1 MSESIVI
8 DPNEIKTYV
17 DEIRQLADANKD
29 ALGFLPA
36 SVYSESAMKGGLW
49 VAVDRIRKVRG
60 YLLFGGRFP
69 RLRIFQIFVRS
80 EYRGSGIARTLLEK
94 LRDYG
99 EQLNYL
105 TITARV
111 ARELEA
117 NRFWEACGFLVTDRI
132 PGKARGRPLNKYTLE
147 LNVPSLFRGESL
159 RAIDSTQIR
168 FPAEVGVDVDAHRA
182 LRAIDST
189 QIRFSGP
196 ILSTPSYVIDLNVFF
211 DVLRNRDKEE
221 SSIVLSL
228 GLNGDVCLFVT
239 SEFVKEL
246 ERHTAD
252 RQRDPVLDL
261 ARNLSTLPDVD
272 PDTAKPLI
280 EDLRTLLWSGIPKTG
295 RRAVNDAS
303 DLSHLASCI
312 HHKVDGFITRDE
324 AILRHAADLRRVH
337 DLNIVS
343 PTYFID
349 LFDGDFPR
357 PESALASVDRQDI
370 EITDLDERNRKDVEK
385 FLRGLDVDPDQVRS
399 CLAPGSTRHP
409 RPRRIV
415 RFGSRLVGMGSW
427 KNPGP
432 GRVTDLHLYVDEKQP
447 NSERAID
454 RLFLESMHGGV
465 DRHLLRLDLH
475 TSRSQEK
482 TREVAV
488 HAGFRPPKHEG
499 GSSGALAKVSFRG
512 VVGADNWPSFRRD
525 FKAKT
530 DCELLQEDVPSWRTI
545 SDTGIVMDTGQ
556 RGRPVTI
563 SSFDFETLVSPC
575 ALILPDRTAVIIP
588 IKKKYTGLISSTGR
602 QRSLLPE
609 KETAF
614 RLERAYFLAAGKHG
628 LLPMGTIVVFYVSSP
643 QREAVA
649 LARVT
654 FSDTLTKAQ
663 AVTKLGRQGVL
674 SEKDIARKADRC
686 GKITAFTFDNLLKFQ
701 TNVSYQDLKR
711 DGCVSGANLVTAQRL
726 THRDLRRIVN
736 RAFGVKF

>member
-8 DPNEIKTYV
+8 DPNEVKTYV
-17 DEIRQLADANKD
+17 AEIRQLADANRTE
-29 ALGFLPA
+29 LGFLPA
-36 SVYSESAMKGGLW
+36 SVYSESAVKGGLW
-49 VAVDRIRKVRG
+49 VAVGSTRKVRG

-69 RLRIFQIFVRS
+69 RLRVFQIFVRS
-80 EYRGSGIARTLLEK
+80 EYRGSGTARILLEK

-99 EQLNYL
+99 ERLNYL

-117 NRFWEACGFLVTDRI
+117 NRFWEACGFFVTDRI
-132 PGKARGRPLNKYTLE
+132 PGEGTRRPLNKYTLE
-147 LNVPSLFRGESL
+147 LDVPSLFRGESL
-159 RAIDSTQIR
+159 RTIDSTQIR
-168 FPAEVGVDVDAHRA
+168 FPAEAGVDVDAHRA
-182 LRAIDST
+182 LRTIDST
-189 QIRFSGP
+189 QIRFPGP

-221 SSIVLSL
+221 SSLVLSL

-252 RQRDPVLDL
+252 HQRDPVLDL

-409 RPRRIV
+409 RLRRIV
-415 RFGSRLVGMGSW
+415 RVGSRIVGMGSW

-454 RLFLESMHGGV
+454 RLFLESSMHGGV
-465 DRHLLRLDLH
+465 DRRLLRLDLH
-475 TSRSQEK
+475 ISRRQEK

-488 HAGFRPPKHEG
+488 HVGFRPPKHEG
-499 GSSGALAKVSFRG
+499 DSSGALAKVSFRG
-512 VVGADNWPSFRRD
+512 VVGKDNWSSFRRD
-525 FKAKT
+525 LKATT
-530 DCELLQEDVPSWRTI
+530 DCELQEDVPSWRTV
-545 SDTGIVMDTGQ
+545 SDTGIVMSTGQ
-556 RGRPVTI
+556 RERSVTI
-563 SSFDFETLVSPC
+563 SPFDFETLVSPC
-575 ALILPDRTAVIIP
+575 ALILPGRTAVIIP
-588 IKKKYTGLISSTGR
+588 IRKKYAGLISSTGR
-602 QRSLLPE
+602 QRSLLPD
-609 KETAF
+609 KEAAF
-614 RLERAYFLAAGKHG
+614 RLERAYFLAAGKHR
-628 LLPMGTIVVFYVSSP
+628 LLPKGTIVVFYVSSP
-643 QREAVA
+643 QSEAVA

-654 FSDTLTKAQ
+654 FSDTLTKTQ

-674 SEKDIARKADRC
+674 SETDIDQKADLR
-686 GKITAFTFDNLLKFQ
+686 GKIAAFTFDNLLKFQ

-711 DGCVSGANLVTAQRL
+711 DGCVSGSNLVTAQRL
-726 THRDLRRIVN
+726 THRMLRLIVN
-736 RAFGVKF
+736 RAFGVQF